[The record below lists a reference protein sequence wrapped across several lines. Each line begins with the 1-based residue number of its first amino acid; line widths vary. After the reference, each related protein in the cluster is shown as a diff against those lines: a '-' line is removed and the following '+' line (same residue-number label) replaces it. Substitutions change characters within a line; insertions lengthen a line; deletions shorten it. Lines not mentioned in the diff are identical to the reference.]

1 MILSADVDGLLSA
14 SIVASA
20 YPVRVVGIYT
30 TKDLVLLD
38 GANEHDAAKALWLD
52 HDVSE
57 PGVRCVGQHLVHHKT
72 TDSLPRRE
80 PESFNPNVWRTQ
92 AWENSFSGRAG
103 KKRDKYPY
111 GTCHFLAEALGIDPG
126 DSSSP
131 LSALLAHADG
141 TWRTVIDYRA
151 NALIWFRDMF
161 EGSAFLKHLGNEW
174 AGSEI
179 HLAEHARIVQRL
191 LDAGV
196 SNSASRAKIAAL
208 LPDDLKA
215 LTGRQS
221 IRYTPHNPQQFV
233 AKVAKV
239 LAVIAEEVGTRPVMG
254 RSFTKAIEGVVDT
267 PYPNRI
273 DDFDSFMVENAVFS
287 HAFTDLR
294 TLRYTTGIS
303 LRG

>member
-1 MILSADVDGLLSA
+1 VILSADVDGLLSA

-20 YPVRVVGIYT
+20 YPVRVIGIYT

-38 GANEHDAAKALWLD
+38 GASHGDAARALWLD

-57 PGVRCVGQHLVHHKT
+57 PGVRCVGQHLVHHRS

-80 PESFNPNVWRTQ
+80 PDSFNPNVWLTQ
-92 AWENSFSGRAG
+92 AWEHSFSGRSG

-111 GTCHFLAEALGIDPG
+111 GTCHFLAEAMGIDPG

-141 TWRTVIDYRA
+141 TWRTVVDYRA

-161 EGSAFLKHLGNEW
+161 ESSAFLKHLGNEW
-174 AGSEI
+174 AKSEI
-179 HLAEHARIVQRL
+179 HLAEHARIVRRL
-191 LDAGV
+191 LEAGV
-196 SNSASRAKIAAL
+196 SNSASRAKIASL
-208 LPDDLKA
+208 LPEDLKA

-221 IRYTPHNPQQFV
+221 IRYTSRNPQQFV
-233 AKVAKV
+233 SKVADV
-239 LAVIAEEVGTRPVMG
+239 LTVIADEVETRPVMG
-254 RSFTKAIEGVVDT
+254 KLCTKVIEGVVDT
-267 PYPNRI
+267 PYPDRI
-273 DDFDSFMVENAVFS
+273 DDFDKFMLDNSVFS

-294 TLRYTTGIS
+294 TLRYTTGIN
-303 LRG
+303 LNG